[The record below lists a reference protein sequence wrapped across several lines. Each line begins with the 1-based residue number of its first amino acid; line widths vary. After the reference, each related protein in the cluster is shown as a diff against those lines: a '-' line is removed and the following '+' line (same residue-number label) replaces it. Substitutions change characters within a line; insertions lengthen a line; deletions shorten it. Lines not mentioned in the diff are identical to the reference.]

1 MYVICKY
8 NLFAFSFG
16 RVQKRLVSHITRQPD
31 ALPFNIMTFML
42 NFYQIEIS

>member
-8 NLFAFSFG
+8 HLFTFSYG
-16 RVQKRLVSHITRQPD
+16 RVQKRLMSQITRQPD
-31 ALPFNIMTFML
+31 ALPFNKMTFML